1 MEDLLEKVRR
11 NTEEIV
17 TQEEL
22 KNLIEAKKSFNF
34 YYGTAPTGPF
44 HIGYLVPLGKE
55 RQ

>member
-22 KNLIEAKKSFNF
+22 KNLIEAKNLLISTTELHLQDHF
-34 YYGTAPTGPF
+34 
-44 HIGYLVPLGKE
+44 I
-55 RQ
+55 